1 VPANVKHH
9 STSRKDLHDTVSPL
23 VCHLDGWAQAVEG
36 LATEA
41 LEEAQVEAQVE
52 EATETQG
59 QPRWHLHL
67 RADL

>member
-1 VPANVKHH
+1 MRGLNL
-9 STSRKDLHDTVSPL
+9 TWPL
-23 VCHLDGWAQAVEG
+23 LTQGMNGNLTPGTKAKTRTG

>member
-1 VPANVKHH
+1 
-9 STSRKDLHDTVSPL
+9 